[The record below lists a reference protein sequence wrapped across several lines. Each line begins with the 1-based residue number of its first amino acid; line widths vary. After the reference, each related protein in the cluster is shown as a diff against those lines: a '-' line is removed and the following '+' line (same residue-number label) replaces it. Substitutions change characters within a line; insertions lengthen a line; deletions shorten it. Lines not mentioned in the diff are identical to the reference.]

1 MQLRVSGKN
10 MDIGAALKNRVED
23 RLDAALGK
31 YFDGRYTGH
40 VTISREGIGFM
51 AECVIHLPTGIV
63 LEASAS
69 NGDATASFEMA
80 AEKLEK
86 RLRRYKRR
94 LRDHHGRAT
103 KTPASAMAYVISPP
117 DEEAEEVD
125 SPGDAPAVIA
135 ERQTKIPWLSV
146 AEAAMALDLSDAP
159 ALVFRHS
166 VSQRLNVVYR
176 RVDGNIG
183 WIDPAEEGA
192 SA

>member
-10 MDIGAALKNRVED
+10 MDIGDALKGRVED

-31 YFDGRYTGH
+31 YFDGRYSGH
-40 VTISREGIGFM
+40 VTICREGVGFM

-94 LRDHHGRAT
+94 LRDHHGKAI
-103 KTPASAMAYVISPP
+103 KSPAPAMAYIISPP
-117 DEEAEEVD
+117 DDETEEADTAGE
-125 SPGDAPAVIA
+125 APAVIA
-135 ERQTKIPWLSV
+135 ETQTRIPWLSV

-159 ALVFRHS
+159 ALVFRHAA
-166 VSQRLNVVYR
+166 SQRLNVVYR
-176 RVDGNIG
+176 RADGNIG
-183 WIDPAEEGA
+183 WIDPADENA